1 MVSCQPFDRC
11 HRFACCSGDR
21 QYAGFDRLAVEMH
34 GACPTQTGT
43 ATKLGPLELESVPDH
58 PQQGCLRIPRK
69 FDLLSIQCKRNHGIN
84 LGGRFL
90 NGWVNSA
97 LGSCVVLLQL
107 SMTYRLGRSVLGAL
121 YVILYGVARLLAGNV
136 GQLLVGFCHGWV
148 RFGEIP
154 WI

>member
-58 PQQGCLRIPRK
+58 PQQGCLRVPRK

-84 LGGRFL
+84 LGGRLFI
-90 NGWVNSA
+90 GSVNSA
-97 LGSCVVLLQL
+97 LGLCVVLLQL
-107 SMTYRLGRSVLGAL
+107 SMMDRLGSIGSWSIVRDPLWCGSVIRGQCW
-121 YVILYGVARLLAGNV
+121 
-136 GQLLVGFCHGWV
+136 QLLVGFCHGWV
-148 RFGEIP
+148 SFGEIP